1 MPAARKGF
9 FRRMPTTRFLA
20 RTLLALQAAVLPCG
34 VSAAQDAR
42 PPTPPPSGREVRSPG
57 NARWAPDVTS
67 ARARAAADKQL
78 IYYEFVSPGCGD
90 CRRMQA
96 LLYPAFDFEALLIGM
111 VPVQVEL
118 ASSDGSKLA
127 ERYGITAAPAVLIT
141 TASGRL
147 VFFVQ
152 GFRTAPDFYSHV
164 HKDLDTYRQFA
175 RTVDGVDVG
184 KLSAE
189 EAYSTG
195 KELYRRFDFEGAA
208 ARLERAS
215 TAPGGSVDLREKAL
229 EGLAAADLELARPG
243 KASNAI
249 DRLLAMTKNP
259 ERKQTAELFQ
269 AQIALAEQDPGH
281 ALAIYKKF
289 EKDHPSSP
297 YIEKVRGFISRL
309 EAAAPKS

>member
-1 MPAARKGF
+1 
-9 FRRMPTTRFLA
+9 MPTTRILA
-20 RTLLALQAAVLPCG
+20 CVLLA
-34 VSAAQDAR
+34 VSSLFAGPAAAQQA
-42 PPTPPPSGREVRSPG
+42 TPAPDESGRAVTSPG
-57 NARWAPDVTS
+57 NARWAPDAEA
-67 ARARAAADKQL
+67 ARARAAADQPL
-78 IYYEFVSPGCGD
+78 IYYEFVSQGCGD

-111 VPVQVEL
+111 VPVQLEL
-118 ASSDGSKLA
+118 ASPDGARLA

-141 TASGRL
+141 TSAGRL
-147 VFFVQ
+147 VFLVQ
-152 GFRTAPDFYSHV
+152 GFRSAPDFYSHV
-164 HKDLDTYRQFA
+164 HKDLDTYRKFA
-175 RTVDGVDVG
+175 RTVDDQDVG

-189 EAYSTG
+189 EAYTTG
-195 KELYRRFDFEGAA
+195 KELYRRYDFAAAA

-215 TAPGGSVDLREKAL
+215 TAPAGSADLREKAL
-229 EGLAAADLELARPG
+229 EGLASAELELERPARAR
-243 KASNAI
+243 KAI

-289 EKDHPSSP
+289 EKDYPKSP
-297 YIEKVRGFISRL
+297 YLEKVRSYIARL